1 MTTTNSPAVQPVHP
15 PATVADSAARAS
27 GAFTVWLRNSATMV
41 TLAFFIIALSVYFGV
56 STPGFFTIDNGLVIL
71 SSVAV
76 IGIVSLGQTG
86 AIITGGFDLSISGM
100 IPLGAIVFATA
111 LNSGSGFLLALLWV
125 LLAGLVVGVLNGL
138 LITRLRINPLIT
150 TLGTMS
156 ISIGVAQL
164 IAGGIT
170 VPFADPVVN
179 ILAARSVAGIS
190 NGVWILL
197 VLAVLFALMLR
208 FTTFGRS
215 LYAIGGNSE
224 ASWLAG
230 IRVERS
236 VTLVYVISGM
246 LSAFAGAL
254 LASQLLAGTTN
265 LGATAALTAVTAV
278 VLGGG
283 SLSGGS
289 GSVLGTILGVL
300 ILGIFQNGLTITQ
313 VDPFWQQIATGTVL
327 LVAVG
332 VSQIRQRRKRS

>member
-1 MTTTNSPAVQPVHP
+1 MTTAHP
-15 PATVADSAARAS
+15 TTDPRPQAESRG

-41 TLAFFIIALSVYFGV
+41 TLAAFVIGLSIYFGI
-56 STPGFFTIDNGLVIL
+56 TAEGFFTIDNALVIL

-86 AIITGGFDLSISGM
+86 AIVTGGFDLSISGM
-100 IPLGAIVFATA
+100 IPLGAIVFATS
-111 LNSGSGFLLALLWV
+111 LNAGRGFAVSLLLV
-125 LLAGLVVGVLNGL
+125 IVAGLAVGLLNGL
-138 LITRLRINPLIT
+138 LITRVGINPLIT

-156 ISIGVAQL
+156 IAIGVAQL

-170 VPFADPVVN
+170 VPFDDPTINV
-179 ILAARSVAGIS
+179 LAARAVAGIS

-197 VLAVLFALMLR
+197 ILAALFALMLR
-208 FTTFGRS
+208 YTVFGRS

-224 ASWLAG
+224 ASWLSG
-230 IRVERS
+230 IRVERTVS
-236 VTLVYVISGM
+236 LVYIISGL

-265 LGATAALTAVTAV
+265 LGATAALTSVTAV

-289 GSVLGTILGVL
+289 GSVLGTIFGVL

-332 VSQIRQRRKRS
+332 ISQIRQRRKRS